1 MVAGVVR
8 YAWRRRR
15 WEPRLGARVDFDAA
29 RSQTGALRSA
39 SPTGDWGDEQGQ
51 VAPRVYGLSV
61 EISGDIRSSYMTA
74 TWRSFSTLRLS
85 RMIS

>member
-8 YAWRRRR
+8 YLGAVAVGSIAW
-15 WEPRLGARVDFDAA
+15 ARVDFDGA

-61 EISGDIRSSYMTA
+61 EISGDIRSSYMNA